1 MLFTQILTADF
12 NNIKMTFQYDVQ
24 VSTYYDILFMTFS
37 NGNLVVNLS
46 VMCCGLFKFIFLSFK
61 LTIIHIEEN
70 KI

>member
-46 VMCCGLFKFIFLSFK
+46 VRCCGLFKFIFLSFK